1 LDSDDAGDVLRKEGR
16 RCFFFEKEKQKT
28 FAVWARAKEQK
39 FFGSFFKKELLPQE
53 NHPMPKL
60 RHPDHTGLHLRVVL
74 DGGVAVGPGRAE
86 LLEHIRDLGSI
97 AAAGRAMGMS
107 YRRAWTLVDAT
118 AREFGAPVV
127 EAAPGGAR
135 GGSASLTELG
145 ARILGLYRSIE
156 AKAAQA
162 AAPELS
168 ALCALARPAGR
179 SDDSASA

>member
-1 LDSDDAGDVLRKEGR
+1 LDFDDAGDVLRKEGSISFLKKR
-16 RCFFFEKEKQKT
+16 NKKLLLSG
-28 FAVWARAKEQK
+28 RALKSK
-39 FFGSFFKKELLPQE
+39 SFLVLFFKKELLPQE

-60 RHPDHTGLHLRVVL
+60 RHPGHTGLHLRVVL

-168 ALCALARPAGR
+168 ALRALARPAGR
-179 SDDSASA
+179 SDDSARA